1 MVVRSRRQIGGFTLI
16 ELLVT
21 VVIMGILASVA
32 LPMYEVVVVRA
43 KEEKLR
49 SALRDIR
56 YAIDEYRYAAEAGH
70 IVRKVGDSGYPPDLR
85 ALVDGVID
93 AKSPAGNKIHFLRR
107 IPRDPFFPDP
117 LARPEKT
124 WKLRSYL
131 SPPEAPKAGEDVF
144 DVYSSSPGTALDGT
158 LYRDW

>member
-1 MVVRSRRQIGGFTLI
+1 MKRRSTGGFTLI

-49 SALRDIR
+49 EALRDLR
-56 YAIDEYRYAAEAGH
+56 HALDEYRYAAETGR
-70 IVRKVGDSGYPPDLR
+70 ITRKVGDSGYPPDLR
-85 ALVDGVID
+85 TLVDGVVD
-93 AKSPAGNKIHFLRR
+93 AKSPSGSRIHFLRR
-107 IPRDPFFPDP
+107 IPRDPFFPDQTVE
-117 LARPEKT
+117 PEKT

-131 SPPEAPKAGEDVF
+131 SPPDKPVAGEDVY
-144 DVYSSSPGTALDGT
+144 DVFSGSLSKALDGT
-158 LYRDW
+158 FYRNW